1 MFYTFDKILLIMFRV
16 FRHLKLALSFSLIL
30 LLVLSCQMKES
41 RLRIAVSKSSPNYV
55 LWLKKAN
62 TDIQIINLY
71 TLNKNVAVEVLG
83 TCDGLLLTGGEDIY
97 PGWYGKETES
107 GRCTGG
113 LNQRRD
119 SLEIAVVSKAIE
131 MKMPVFGICRGH
143 QLINVYLGGKL
154 IIDLQTDYGQSV
166 AHMCRDYLHCFHEVY
181 VERNSALYQFTGID
195 SAEVTTNHHQAVDL
209 LSPLL
214 TVSARSADGLVEGI
228 EWLNPEGKNFLMGVQ
243 WHPER
248 MDKNNPL
255 SGRLA
260 EKFVSEC
267 ETYLNSRKHL

>member
-1 MFYTFDKILLIMFRV
+1 MFYTFDKILVIMSRI
-16 FRHLKLALSFSLIL
+16 FRHLNQSLSFSLIL
-30 LLVLSCQMKES
+30 FLSLSCGVKES
-41 RLRIAVSKSSPNYV
+41 KLRIALSKSSPNYV
-55 LWLKKAN
+55 QWLKRA
-62 TDIQIINLY
+62 DPGIQIINLY
-71 TLNKNVAVEVLG
+71 TLNKNVATEVLG

-107 GRCTGG
+107 GRCSDCN
-113 LNQRRD
+113 LRRD
-119 SLEIAVVSKAIE
+119 SLEIAIISKAME

-154 IIDLQTDYGQSV
+154 IIDLPTDYGQSV
-166 AHMCRDYLHCFHEVY
+166 THMCRDYLHCNHEVY
-181 VERNSALYQFTGID
+181 VQRNSTLYQLTGID
-195 SAEVTTNHHQAVDL
+195 SALVTTNHHQAVDL

-248 MDKNNPL
+248 MDAGNPL
-255 SGRLA
+255 SGKLA
-260 EKFVSEC
+260 YKFVSEC
-267 ETYLNSRKHL
+267 KTFLNSKKHL